1 MTVGVSIRARGL
13 VKTFDGGLVRALAGI
28 DLEVQGGER
37 VAIMGPTGCGK
48 STLLGLIALLD
59 QPDEGS
65 LELDGKPSD
74 LARPAEG
81 WRAANVGFAFQFH
94 HLLPHL
100 TAVENVCLPLMAA
113 RPRPADMTAVALAE
127 LDRLGLVHRSH
138 QLAGSLSGGERQL
151 VAVARALVN
160 RPRLVLA
167 DEPTGNVDSETA
179 ERLLGVLVGWS
190 IDTSATLVLVTHDA
204 AVAARADRLVRMRDG
219 RVLEEPAP
227 H

>member
-1 MTVGVSIRARGL
+1 MTTGVSICASGL
-13 VKTFDGGLVRALAGI
+13 VKAFDGGLVRALAGV
-28 DLEVQGGER
+28 DLEVRGGER

-59 QPDEGS
+59 RPDSGS
-65 LELDGKPSD
+65 LELDGEPAESV
-74 LARPAEG
+74 RPAEA

-100 TAVENVCLPLMAA
+100 TAAENVCLPLMAV
-113 RPRPADMTAVALAE
+113 RPRPADMTATALAE
-127 LDRLGLVHRSH
+127 LDRLGLEHRSR

-179 ERLLGVLVGWS
+179 DRLLEVLVGWS
-190 IDTSATLVLVTHDA
+190 VDTGATLVLVTHDP
-204 AVAARADRLVRMRDG
+204 AVAARADRLIRMRDG
-219 RVLEEPAP
+219 RVLECSA
-227 H
+227 

>member
-13 VKTFDGGLVRALAGI
+13 VKTFDGGLVRALAGV

-59 QPDEGS
+59 RPDSGS
-65 LELDGKPSD
+65 LELDGEPAER
-74 LARPAEG
+74 ARPAEA
-81 WRAANVGFAFQFH
+81 WRAGNVGFAFQFH

-100 TAVENVCLPLMAA
+100 TAVENVCLPLMAV
-113 RPRPADMTAVALAE
+113 RPRQSDIAKAALAE
-127 LDRLGLVHRSH
+127 LERLGLEHRAN

-167 DEPTGNVDSETA
+167 DEPTGNVDSQTA
-179 ERLLGVLVGWS
+179 DRLLGVLVGWS
-190 IDTSATLVLVTHDA
+190 VDTGATLVLVTHDA

-219 RVLEEPAP
+219 LVL
-227 H
+227 